1 MKLSRFFKTIF
12 MTDFVG
18 GLFIAIKEIFKS
30 KKTINYP
37 FEKGKIS
44 PRFRGEHALRR
55 YPNGEE
61 RCIACKLC
69 EAVCPHSIFFYT
81 FSIIAIISAIMVTVS
96 KNTVHSVFFLIL
108 DFISISCLF
117 IMIGAEFL
125 GMIML
130 IVYVGAV
137 AVLFLFVVMMLNVAQ
152 QKNQWFASKE
162 SSGHIPVGLIIST
175 IIFFELIIVI
185 GGWKYKPD
193 LFDINNTTN
202 NFNMSN
208 THSLGQV
215 LYTDYIHVF
224 QLSGMILLVAMIGA
238 IVLTFRKREGV
249 KTQSYLKQISR
260 ERSEGI
266 GIFLNRKNIIV
277 ILMSIEL
284 ILLAVNINLV
294 AFSIFLGDL
303 TGQVFTLFIL
313 TVAAAE
319 AAIGLAII
327 VVYYRNSGTIRV
339 EEIDQLKG

>member
-1 MKLSRFFKTIF
+1 M
-12 MTDFVG
+12 
-18 GLFIAIKEIFKS
+18 IA
-30 KKTINYP
+30 
-37 FEKGKIS
+37 
-44 PRFRGEHALRR
+44 
-55 YPNGEE
+55 
-61 RCIACKLC
+61 
-69 EAVCPHSIFFYT
+69 HSIFFYT
-81 FSIIAIISAIMVTVS
+81 FSIIAVVSAIMVTVS

-152 QKNQWFASKE
+152 QKNQWFASQE

-193 LFDINNTTN
+193 LFDINNSLN
-202 NFNMSN
+202 NFSISN

-238 IVLTFRKREGV
+238 IVLTFRKRSGV

-260 ERSEGI
+260 ERSE
-266 GIFLNRKNIIV
+266 
-277 ILMSIEL
+277 S
-284 ILLAVNINLV
+284 
-294 AFSIFLGDL
+294 
-303 TGQVFTLFIL
+303 
-313 TVAAAE
+313 
-319 AAIGLAII
+319 
-327 VVYYRNSGTIRV
+327 V
-339 EEIDQLKG
+339 EVLEVENNKGVKIDD